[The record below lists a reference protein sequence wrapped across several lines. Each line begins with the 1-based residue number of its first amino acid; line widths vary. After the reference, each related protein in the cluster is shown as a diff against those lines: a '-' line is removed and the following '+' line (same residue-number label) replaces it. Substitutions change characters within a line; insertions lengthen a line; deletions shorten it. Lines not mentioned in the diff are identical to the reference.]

1 MFYRGI
7 LMVRIIVKLIK
18 QVIMA
23 YLIIYG
29 LNVMLSGL
37 NFYIPLNLITIS
49 TVSLLVSPGLLCLV
63 TMFLVLK

>member
-1 MFYRGI
+1 
-7 LMVRIIVKLIK
+7 MVRIIVKLIK

-49 TVSLLVSPGLLCLV
+49 TVSLLGSPGLLGLV